1 MKSICAVEGV
11 EAAGVKEGKYG
22 LALIRAS
29 GTGAAVF
36 TKNRVRAPVVN
47 LMAERTLRGKLDG

>member
-1 MKSICAVEGV
+1 MSDIVKSICAVEGV

-36 TKNRVRAPVVN
+36 TKNRVR
-47 LMAERTLRGKLDG
+47 LKL